1 MRKLFQKKTL
11 KELSAFSIWYIIVFF
26 VILRLP
32 SLIEPV
38 WYADEGI
45 YEVIANAMHNGRVLY
60 SQVWDNKPPL
70 LYILYF
76 LTGNLFGIKL
86 LSIMFGI
93 GEVYFFYKIAKVLF
107 NRQKSI
113 LISTILF
120 TILLGSPFIEGNIA
134 NAENFMILP
143 ILVSFYI
150 LLRKNSLQINDG
162 IWAGIF
168 FFIALLLK
176 FVAVF
181 DLIVWVIWAS
191 IHEAWG
197 KGVHTSLRFKKSVI
211 YMVGVLTLL
220 GVVTAGVLLLFG
232 ILGDFYN
239 AVFVGTISYISEKN
253 TAGLSNSLL
262 IIKIIL
268 LFTLTWAIFL
278 YRKKLSKET
287 MFILL
292 WTNFSLFN
300 VFFSQRLFL
309 HYLLLLAAPFS
320 LLVGSV
326 IDSLGKKRLILSL
339 ITVICTILIWLS
351 FTFYHRTFEYYGN
364 YFQFVFMNKNIDS
377 YQRFFDKDT
386 PRNYEIARIISS
398 TMKDKNIL
406 VWSDGGEI
414 YALLGGSPFGKYV
427 VAYHML
433 FYKSAYDETKA
444 LFEKSKPDVIVE
456 VTEIPKEMGLLDD
469 YQESFHMEG
478 IRVYER
484 QF

>member
-86 LSIMFGI
+86 LSILFGI
-93 GEVYFFYKIAKVLF
+93 GEVYFFYKITKLLF

-268 LFTLTWAIFL
+268 LFALTWAIFL

>member
-93 GEVYFFYKIAKVLF
+93 GEVYFFYKITKLLF

-220 GVVTAGVLLLFG
+220 GVVTAGVLLFFG

-292 WTNFSLFN
+292 WASFSLFN

-339 ITVICTILIWLS
+339 ITVTCTILIWLS

>member
-86 LSIMFGI
+86 LSILFGI
-93 GEVYFFYKIAKVLF
+93 GEVYFFYKITKLLF

>member
-1 MRKLFQKKTL
+1 MRRLFQKKTL
-11 KELSAFSIWYIIVFF
+11 KDLSSFSIWYIIVFF

-32 SLIEPV
+32 SLIEPI

-45 YEVIANAMHNGRVLY
+45 YEVIAHAMHNGRVLY
-60 SQVWDNKPPL
+60 SEVWDNKPPL

-86 LSIMFGI
+86 LSIIFGI
-93 GEVYFFYKIAKVLF
+93 GEVFVFYKIAKLLF
-107 NRQKSI
+107 SKQKSI

-120 TILLGSPFIEGNIA
+120 TILLGSPFLEGNIA

-143 ILVSFYI
+143 ILGSFYI
-150 LLRKNSLQINDG
+150 LLQKNTIQIKDG
-162 IWAGIF
+162 VWAGVF

-181 DLIVWVIWAS
+181 DLIVWILWAS
-191 IHEAWG
+191 VHESWA
-197 KGVHTSLRFKKSVI
+197 KITSFSFVFKKSVI
-211 YMVGVLTLL
+211 VMIGTLAFLSGVTGIILL
-220 GVVTAGVLLLFG
+220 VSG
-232 ILGDFYN
+232 IFDDFYN
-239 AVFVGTISYISEKN
+239 AVFVGTISYVSEKN

-268 LFTLTWAIFL
+268 LLIFSWIIFF

-287 MFILL
+287 IFILL

-320 LLVGSV
+320 LLVGSAFDA
-326 IDSLGKKRLILSL
+326 IGRKRLILSSV
-339 ITVICTILIWLS
+339 TVICTILVWIS

-364 YFQFVFMNKNIDS
+364 YFQFVFMNKKIDS
-377 YQRFFDKDT
+377 YQGFFDKDT
-386 PRNYEIARIISS
+386 PRNYEIARIISN

-406 VWSDGGEI
+406 VWSDGGQI

-456 VTEIPKEMGLLDD
+456 VTEIPKELDLLDD
-469 YQESFHMEG
+469 YQESFHIEG
-478 IRVYER
+478 VRIYER